1 MCSLRLVKDRYFEEI
16 VELIVS
22 FHHHEFIALKENKW
36 GNTLEQSNTYD
47 IFPIKKF
54 FIYIENR
61 GNELSIGQELLDVI
75 LEYARQ
81 QGATT
86 IFLDT
91 PSISK
96 RSQHYFEQNGLI
108 TITRQDLPIRYN
120 YPDRNSAF
128 HRLDI
133 V

>member
-1 MCSLRLVKDRYFEEI
+1 MCSLRLLKDQYFEEI
-16 VELIVS
+16 VELILS

-36 GNTLEQSNTYD
+36 GNTLEQMNTHD

-61 GNELSIGQELLDVI
+61 GIELSFGQELLDVI
-75 LEYARQ
+75 FEYARQ

-91 PSISK
+91 PSIAK
-96 RSQHYFEQNGLI
+96 RSLQFFEKNGLVAI
-108 TITRQDLPIRYN
+108 TKQDLPIRYD
-120 YPDRNSAF
+120 YPDRNSLF
-128 HRLDI
+128 HRFDFI
-133 V
+133 

>member
-1 MCSLRLVKDRYFEEI
+1 MCSLRLLKDHYFEEI
-16 VELIVS
+16 VELILS

-36 GNTLEQSNTYD
+36 GNTLEQMNTHD

-61 GNELSIGQELLDVI
+61 GIELSFGQELLDVI
-75 LEYARQ
+75 FEYARQ

-91 PSISK
+91 PSIAK
-96 RSQHYFEQNGLI
+96 RSLQFFEKNGLVAI
-108 TITRQDLPIRYN
+108 TKQDLPIRYD
-120 YPDRNSAF
+120 YPDRNSLF
-128 HRLDI
+128 HRFDFI
-133 V
+133 

>member
-1 MCSLRLVKDRYFEEI
+1 MSSLRVLIDRYDEEI
-16 VELIVS
+16 VELILS
-22 FHHHEFIALKENKW
+22 FHHHEFIDLKENKW
-36 GNTLEQSNTYD
+36 GSTLEQTNTHD

-61 GNELSIGQELLDVI
+61 GMELSFGQELLDVI

-91 PSISK
+91 PAIAK
-96 RSQHYFEQNGLI
+96 RSQHFFEENGLVAI
-108 TITRQDLPIRYN
+108 TKHDLPIRYE
-120 YPDRNSAF
+120 YPDRNSLF
-128 HRLDI
+128 HRFDFI
-133 V
+133 